1 MSFILAN
8 SGVTGSY
15 VFVAI
20 LAVGGLMTVA
30 FLGTETRG
38 QTIEQVSELQERR
51 VTHFHAFSIG
61 RGNHWQRSRNA

>member
-20 LAVGGLMTVA
+20 LADGGLMTVA

-38 QTIEQVSELQERR
+38 QTIEQVSELQER
-51 VTHFHAFSIG
+51 A
-61 RGNHWQRSRNA
+61 A